1 MNNSLARSTLYVTS
15 FSIISILLNLILQL
29 IVAFYFG
36 AKFSRDAYLVAISI
50 PLFVTTVINGSVGY
64 IFIPSFVEFHE
75 TGNQKE
81 IQQFLFSITIFLF
94 SFLLSVTLL
103 LYFFD
108 EFLIKILFPSFDSN
122 YRDLVLD
129 LLIILLPTI
138 LLNVLSTFLS
148 SLYQIKGNFLMPA
161 MANALNILL
170 GILFFLIFKFK
181 LGIYALAYGY
191 TLGSFFS
198 IIFQIPILKRLKFT
212 FKARMNYGFLLK
224 VLKLSFPLF
233 IGGIFFRFSNV
244 FEKIIASNLDI
255 GSVSYLGYSGQ
266 IITVLGTL
274 TSNGVSTVMFPLI
287 SKYWSNRNFENVK
300 YYLSK
305 SLKLILLLTIPIS
318 IYLVFFGKYIIRET
332 FERGAFT
339 PAASVSVYW
348 AIVFSMGGFIFQS
361 IGSIIVKL
369 FYISGHTTI
378 NTIISSLELILYM
391 LLAHY
396 LVNDY
401 SFLGLPIALS
411 ISSGISIFISL
422 FFLNFKIIKIS
433 YFPIV
438 IDFLKLFVLS
448 FLSILLMYYINKYL
462 FIISDLVSFLISN
475 FIGGIF
481 FVILCFWFRVDEIR
495 LLITRI
501 KSINI
506 K

>member
-1 MNNSLARSTLYVTS
+1 MNKSLARSTLYVTS

-50 PLFVTTVINGSVGY
+50 PLFVTTVINGSLGY
-64 IFIPSFVEFHE
+64 IFIPSFVEFQE

-81 IQQFLFSITIFLF
+81 SQQFLFSITIFLV
-94 SFLLSVTLL
+94 SFLLSITLL
-103 LYFFD
+103 FYFFD
-108 EFLIKILFPSFDSN
+108 ELLIKILFPSFDSI
-122 YRDLVLD
+122 YRSLVQN

-138 LLNVLSTFLS
+138 LLNVLSAFLS
-148 SLYQIKGNFLMPA
+148 SLYQIQGNFLMPA
-161 MANALNILL
+161 MANAFNILL

-191 TLGSFFS
+191 TFGSLFS
-198 IIFQIPILKRLKFT
+198 ILLQIPILKHVNFT
-212 FKARMNYGFLLK
+212 FKTKMNFGILLK
-224 VLKLSFPLF
+224 VLKLAFPLF
-233 IGGIFFRFSNV
+233 IGGIFFRFSIV
-244 FEKIIASNLDI
+244 FEKIMASHLAI

-274 TSNGVSTVMFPLI
+274 TSNSVSTVMFPLI
-287 SKYWSNRNFENVK
+287 SKYWSNRNFESVK

-305 SLKLILLLTIPIS
+305 SLKLILLLTIPTS

-339 PAASVSVYW
+339 PTVSGSVYW

-378 NTIISSLELILYM
+378 NTIISSFELILYM
-391 LLAHY
+391 LLANY

-422 FFLNFKIIKIS
+422 FFLNYRIIKIN
-433 YFPIV
+433 YLPLV
-438 IDFLKLFVLS
+438 IDFLKLFILS
-448 FLSILLMYYINKYL
+448 FLSILLMYYVNKHL
-462 FIISDLVSFLISN
+462 FIFSDLISFLISN
-475 FIGGIF
+475 FIGGII
-481 FVILCFWFRVDEIR
+481 FVILCFWFKVDEIR

-501 KSINI
+501 RSINI